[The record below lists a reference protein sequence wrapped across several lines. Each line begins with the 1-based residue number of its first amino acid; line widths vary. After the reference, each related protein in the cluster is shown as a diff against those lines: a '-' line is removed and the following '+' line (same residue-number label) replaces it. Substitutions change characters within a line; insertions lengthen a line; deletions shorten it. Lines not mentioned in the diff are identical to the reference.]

1 MPASGNDFTTD
12 EDLVQMYR
20 NSHNTAYI
28 GELYVRYTHLVMGV
42 CMKYLKDEAA
52 AEDATMQIFEKLI
65 QELKKHHVQAFKPW
79 LHTVVKNH
87 CMMHFRQET
96 RQQKN
101 ELELKKS
108 RAGDVE
114 NPFDE
119 HLETEQEKHEVLE
132 QLKSGLGRLKE
143 GQRQCIELFYL
154 QNKSYQEIAGQTGYS
169 INEVKSYIQNGK
181 RNLKLFISGKD

>member
-1 MPASGNDFTTD
+1 M
-12 EDLVQMYR
+12 
-20 NSHNTAYI
+20 
-28 GELYVRYTHLVMGV
+28 
-42 CMKYLKDEAA
+42 
-52 AEDATMQIFEKLI
+52 
-65 QELKKHHVQAFKPW
+65 
-79 LHTVVKNH
+79 
-87 CMMHFRQET
+87 
-96 RQQKN
+96 
-101 ELELKKS
+101 
-108 RAGDVE
+108 E

>member
-101 ELELKKS
+101 ELELK
-108 RAGDVE
+108 
-114 NPFDE
+114 NPG
-119 HLETEQEKHEVLE
+119 QEMWKIR
-132 QLKSGLGRLKE
+132 S
-143 GQRQCIELFYL
+143 
-154 QNKSYQEIAGQTGYS
+154 TS
-169 INEVKSYIQNGK
+169 I
-181 RNLKLFISGKD
+181 